1 MTWHIKRL
9 DFTNDDDANLWD
21 AFVLEQPDASPY
33 HLSGWLKATVGC
45 YRQRIEPLIAV
56 DNQVQSHSLNTHP
69 QLIRAC
75 LPVVLFKG
83 LTGRDQA
90 VSLPYGDVG
99 HALIETTPP
108 IEQQHPRFATTSI
121 DHDQFIGAVCDF
133 LGIDQLQYRDGSAT
147 EVITNQSAPPLK
159 QGKVRMRMPLV
170 TASAELL
177 ASFKSKLRSQIRKA
191 EKNGLS
197 VQRITGNCASALALI
212 DDFYRVFCINMRKLG
227 SPVHD
232 KRWFQ
237 QVVQH
242 YDSKAVVAVVYQDS
256 TPIGGGI
263 VLHTHTTASIP
274 WASTDPDYNHL
285 APNMLL
291 YWTMLAYCS
300 DIGLQEFDFGRSTHG
315 EGTFKFKKQWG
326 ATPTPLTWSL
336 KNKSTE
342 IPIPATQPSALRQ
355 MVATYWQYLPLNL
368 SVSLGKRLRGKIDL

>member
-1 MTWHIKRL
+1 MSWHIKRL
-9 DFTNDDDANLWD
+9 DLSKDDEANLWD

-33 HLSGWLKATVGC
+33 HLSGWLRATQGC

-56 DNQVQSHSLNTHP
+56 DDQAQNHSLNAQP
-69 QLIRAC
+69 QMIRAC
-75 LPVVLFKG
+75 LPVVVFKG
-83 LTGRDQA
+83 LTGRCQA
-90 VSLPYGDVG
+90 TSLPYCDVG
-99 HALIETTPP
+99 HALIETTPS
-108 IEQQHPRFATTSI
+108 IEQQHTLLATTGI
-121 DHDQFIGAVCDF
+121 DRDEFIRAVCDF
-133 LGIDQLQYRDGSAT
+133 LAIDELHYRDGTLS
-147 EVITNQSAPPLK
+147 EVITEQSAPALK

-170 TASAELL
+170 TPSAELL

-197 VQRITGNCASALALI
+197 VQQVTGNCAGASTLVE
-212 DDFYRVFCINMRKLG
+212 DFYRVFCINMRKLG

-237 QVVQH
+237 QIVH
-242 YDSKAVVAVVYQDS
+242 YYDTKAVVAVVYKGS

-291 YWTMLAYCS
+291 YWAMLAYCS
-300 DIGLQEFDFGRSTHG
+300 DIGLQEFDFGRSTYG

-336 KNKSTE
+336 HSKTAE
-342 IPIPATQPSALRQ
+342 VPIPATQPSALRQ
-355 MVATYWQYLPLNL
+355 LLATYWQYLPLSL
-368 SVSLGKRLRGKIDL
+368 SVSLGKRIRGKIDL